1 MRNRSPNGFPQRQQ
15 GAVLY
20 VALIMLIVI
29 ALLGVSAMQVATMQ
43 EKMSSNYVAAKEA
56 FENTES
62 VVKTAECYLAGRTN
76 RTSTT
81 ACNVAATQVEDICE
95 TNFDATN
102 WAKGKAMATPA
113 ADSISMRSIGKC
125 ISGQESTAMG
135 REAERGGETNPV
147 FQITA
152 YAADD
157 TANPSADASIDT
169 IYMP

>member
-1 MRNRSPNGFPQRQQ
+1 MRPRIPKFPRRQR

-20 VALIMLIVI
+20 VALIMLILI
-29 ALLGVSAMQVATMQ
+29 SLLGVSAMQVATMQ
-43 EKMSSNYVAAKEA
+43 EKMSSNYIASHIA
-56 FENTES
+56 FQNTET

-76 RTSTT
+76 RTSTAECT
-81 ACNVAATQVEDICE
+81 PASTDVEDICE
-95 TNFDATN
+95 TSFDATN
-102 WAKGKAMATPA
+102 WAKAKAMSTPA

-135 REAERGGETNPV
+135 RETERGGESNPV

-169 IYMP
+169 IFMP